1 MKKNDRRSSLFWMA
15 AAILIC
21 VGSFR
26 LSVGN
31 LTQPGPGF
39 FSFMA
44 GAVLALLSII
54 LFLQSRKGGLEEK
67 GKAFWLNPQGARQ
80 MVWMVFALLIY
91 ILAMNHAGFLLSTVL
106 FLGFLFRG
114 IGRQGW
120 VTSVSMT
127 VLSSSV
133 AYLVFQY
140 WLDVQLP
147 RGFLGF

>member
-1 MKKNDRRSSLFWMA
+1 MKKNDRRSSLFWLA

-21 VGSFR
+21 VGSLK
-26 LSVGN
+26 LSLGN
-31 LTQPGPGF
+31 LGQPGPGF
-39 FSFMA
+39 FSFLA
-44 GAVLALLSII
+44 GAILALLSII

-67 GKAFWLNPQGARQ
+67 GKAFWPNPQGARQ
-80 MVWMVFALLIY
+80 MIWMVVALLVYVIG
-91 ILAMNHAGFLLSTVL
+91 MNYAGFLLSTVL

-120 VTSVSMT
+120 LTSVSMT
-127 VLSSSV
+127 VSTSFV
-133 AYLVFQY
+133 AYLIFQY